1 MSYSDYKII
10 DDKSGLIVPN
20 AIMKTGAAISQAF
33 STELKR
39 QKKETDDKNKII
51 ISGQQKIRENGQKA
65 ADNFNKTP
73 LEGGEK
79 LVNSFKDTMNKLQ
92 SKLTDIEMKQFES
105 NYNNISAEERVK
117 LDEER
122 DRISRAMGSLNQSWL
137 KAGVITKEALAQ
149 QENANADI
157 GVNSVFA
164 SPEDE
169 NRTSAMIGAEGTSFT
184 YSLSEDFVPMINF
197 SGGPN
202 DTKTPGMFPGA
213 VTKTPYQETLAVGA
227 FNSDRYD
234 PIVQIPKTFAP
245 AQEMLKTALA
255 DSKGAFRADFLQE
268 EVRTTVPI
276 IKDNKPNGTKTS
288 YRQNMV
294 PQGIEKFNEA
304 HAMTM
309 SQIKSTVGDVTYNG
323 VMQQYAINPEMQ
335 AAYADPTHKKHEEAV
350 SFVGFSV
357 AKKLAAD
364 HKLNAEIVEGK
375 PGTYN
380 YYKDVG
386 DKDNTQVTDST
397 QYSRRV
403 NNANQRIQVAARKVA
418 GLEQGPARNM
428 ALFYGATGLS
438 VNQNLGTRS
447 KPKIIKNIHEDEA
460 NNTVTYEYGNPYYG
474 NNLNDNEEKAVEALH
489 VRGGGSRT
497 TAVMIDGDPTVNA
510 YDYLKSQNLTNLNS
524 TTIDFNDANSVTN
537 GLAEFLLLE
546 RSSAANLFAN
556 NFSISN

>member
-33 STELKR
+33 STELAR
-39 QKKETDDKNKII
+39 QKKETDDKNKTI
-51 ISGQQKIRENGQKA
+51 ISGQQRIRENGQKA
-65 ADNFNKTP
+65 VDSFNKIA
-73 LEGGEK
+73 LNGGPE
-79 LVNSFKDTMNKLQ
+79 LVSSFKQSMAKLQ
-92 SKLTDIEMKQFES
+92 GRLTDIEMLQFEN
-105 NYNNISAEERVK
+105 NYKNISAGEKLKLEE
-117 LDEER
+117 
-122 DRISRAMGSLNQSWL
+122 DRSQISEAMGSLNQSWL
-137 KAGVITKEALAQ
+137 KSGVITKEALAL
-149 QENANADI
+149 QENANADY
-157 GVNSVFA
+157 GVLKVFA

-169 NRTSAMIGAEGTSFT
+169 NRTSAIIGAPDTSFT
-184 YSLSEDFVPMINF
+184 FSVGDDFVPMINF
-197 SGGPN
+197 TGGPN
-202 DTKTPGMFPGA
+202 QTVTSGQFAGA
-213 VTKTPYQETLAVGA
+213 ATKTPYKEVLPVGA
-227 FNSDRYD
+227 FNSERYD
-234 PIVQIPKTFAP
+234 PITKIPQTFLP
-245 AQEMLKTALA
+245 AQKALNAALA
-255 DSKGAFRADFLQE
+255 NDKGAFRTDFLQE
-268 EVRTTVPI
+268 ETRTTVPI

-288 YRQNMV
+288 YRQNV
-294 PQGIEKFNEA
+294 TPQGIAKYNES
-304 HAMTM
+304 HEMTM
-309 SQIKSTVGDVTYNG
+309 SQIDASIGDVTYNG

-335 AAYADPTHKKHEEAV
+335 AAYADPTHKNHKEAK

-357 AKKLAAD
+357 AKKLAAQYG
-364 HKLNAEIVEGK
+364 LNAEVVEDK

-397 QYSRRV
+397 QYSQRV
-403 NNANQRIQVAARKVA
+403 NDANQRIQVAARKVA
-418 GLEQGPARNM
+418 GLEAGPARNM

-447 KPKIIKNIHEDEA
+447 KPKVINNIYEDKA

-474 NNLNDNEEKAVEALH
+474 KNLSDTEKEAIDALH
-489 VRGGGSRT
+489 VRGGGSRN
-497 TAVMIDGDPTVNA
+497 AAILINGNLVKA
-510 YDYLKSQNLTNLNS
+510 YDYLKSQNLINLNS

>member
-1 MSYSDYKII
+1 M
-10 DDKSGLIVPN
+10 LN
-20 AIMKTGAAISQAF
+20 A
-33 STELKR
+33 
-39 QKKETDDKNKII
+39 
-51 ISGQQKIRENGQKA
+51 
-65 ADNFNKTP
+65 
-73 LEGGEK
+73 
-79 LVNSFKDTMNKLQ
+79 
-92 SKLTDIEMKQFES
+92 
-105 NYNNISAEERVK
+105 
-117 LDEER
+117 
-122 DRISRAMGSLNQSWL
+122 
-137 KAGVITKEALAQ
+137 
-149 QENANADI
+149 
-157 GVNSVFA
+157 
-164 SPEDE
+164 
-169 NRTSAMIGAEGTSFT
+169 
-184 YSLSEDFVPMINF
+184 
-197 SGGPN
+197 
-202 DTKTPGMFPGA
+202 
-213 VTKTPYQETLAVGA
+213 
-227 FNSDRYD
+227 
-234 PIVQIPKTFAP
+234 
-245 AQEMLKTALA
+245 ALA
-255 DSKGAFRADFLQE
+255 DSKGVFRADFLQE

-304 HAMTM
+304 HKMTM

-335 AAYADPTHKKHEEAV
+335 AAYADPKHEKHEEAV

-364 HKLNAEIVEGK
+364 HKLNVEIVEGK

-403 NNANQRIQVAARKVA
+403 NNANQRIQLAARKAA
-418 GLEQGPARNM
+418 GLEAGPGRNM
-428 ALFYGATGLS
+428 VLFYGATGLS

-447 KPKIIKNIHEDEA
+447 KPKIITNIYEDLA

-474 NNLNDNEEKAVEALH
+474 KNLSDTEKEAIDALH
-489 VRGGGSRT
+489 VRGGGSRD
-497 TAVMIDGDPTVNA
+497 AAIRINGNMVKA
-510 YDYLKSQNLTNLNS
+510 YDYLKSQNLINLNS
-524 TTIDFNDANSVTN
+524 TTIDFNDANSMTN

>member
-39 QKKETDDKNKII
+39 QKKETDDQNKII

-65 ADNFNKTP
+65 VDSFNKIA
-73 LEGGEK
+73 LEGGPE
-79 LVNSFKDTMNKLQ
+79 LVSSFKQSMAKLQ
-92 SKLTDIEMKQFES
+92 GRLTDIEMLQFEN
-105 NYNNISAEERVK
+105 NYKNISAGEKLKLEEERSQ
-117 LDEER
+117 
-122 DRISRAMGSLNQSWL
+122 ISEAMGSLNQSWL
-137 KAGVITKEALAQ
+137 KSGVITKEALAL
-149 QENANADI
+149 QENANADY
-157 GVNSVFA
+157 GVTSVFT

-169 NRTSAMIGAEGTSFT
+169 NRTSAIIGAEDTSFT
-184 YSLSEDFVPMINF
+184 YSVGDDFVPMINF

-202 DTKTPGMFPGA
+202 QATILGGEGGEETQ
-213 VTKTPYQETLAVGA
+213 VPYEETLAVGT
-227 FNSDRYD
+227 FNSERYD
-234 PIVQIPKTFAP
+234 PITTIPQTFKP
-245 AQEMLKTALA
+245 AQEMLKAALA
-255 DSKGAFRADFLQE
+255 DGKGVFRADFLQE

-304 HAMTM
+304 HTMTM

-335 AAYADPTHKKHEEAV
+335 AAYADPKHEKHEEAV

-364 HKLNAEIVEGK
+364 HKLNVEIVEGK

-403 NNANQRIQVAARKVA
+403 NNANQRIQLAARKAA
-418 GLEQGPARNM
+418 GLEAGPGRNM
-428 ALFYGATGLS
+428 VLFYGATGLS

-447 KPKIIKNIHEDEA
+447 KPKIITNIYEDLA

-474 NNLNDNEEKAVEALH
+474 KNLSDTEKEAIDALH
-489 VRGGGSRT
+489 VRGGGSRD
-497 TAVMIDGDPTVNA
+497 AAIRINGHMVKA
-510 YDYLKSQNLTNLNS
+510 YDYLKSQNLINLNS
-524 TTIDFNDANSVTN
+524 TTIDFNDANSMTN

>member
-10 DDKSGLIVPN
+10 NDKSGLIVPN

-39 QKKETDDKNKII
+39 QKKETDDKNKTI
-51 ISGQQKIRENGQKA
+51 ISGQQRIRENGQKA
-65 ADNFNKTP
+65 VDSFNKIA
-73 LEGGEK
+73 LKGGPE
-79 LVNSFKDTMNKLQ
+79 LVSSFKQSMAKLQ
-92 SKLTDIEMKQFES
+92 GRLTDIEMLQFEN
-105 NYNNISAEERVK
+105 NYKNISAGEKLELEEERSQ
-117 LDEER
+117 
-122 DRISRAMGSLNQSWL
+122 ISEAMGSLNQSWL
-137 KAGVITKEALAQ
+137 KSGVITKEALAL
-149 QENANADI
+149 QENANADY
-157 GVNSVFA
+157 GVTSVFA

-169 NRTSAMIGAEGTSFT
+169 NRTSAIIGAPDTSFT
-184 YSLSEDFVPMINF
+184 FSVGPDFVPMINLT
-197 SGGPN
+197 GGPN
-202 DTKTPGMFPGA
+202 KTATLGEGGKEIQA
-213 VTKTPYQETLAVGA
+213 PYKEVLAVGA
-227 FNSDRYD
+227 FNSERYD
-234 PIVQIPKTFAP
+234 PITKIPQTFLP
-245 AQEMLKTALA
+245 AQKALKAALA
-255 DSKGAFRADFLQE
+255 NDKGAFRTDFLQE

-288 YRQNMV
+288 YRQNV
-294 PQGIEKFNEA
+294 TPQGIAKYNES
-304 HAMTM
+304 HEMTM
-309 SQIKSTVGDVTYNG
+309 SQIDASIGDVTYNG

-335 AAYADPTHKKHEEAV
+335 AAYADPKHKKHEEAKA
-350 SFVGFSV
+350 FVGFSV
-357 AKKLAAD
+357 AKKLAAQYG
-364 HKLNAEIVEGK
+364 LNAEVVEDK

-397 QYSRRV
+397 QYARKV
-403 NNANQRIQVAARKVA
+403 NDANQRLQLAAKKIA

-447 KPKIIKNIHEDEA
+447 KPKVIKNIVKDEA

-474 NNLNDNEEKAVEALH
+474 KNLSDTEKEAIDALH
-489 VRGGGSRT
+489 VRGGGSRE
-497 TAVMIDGDPTVNA
+497 AAILINGNSVKA
-510 YDYLKSQNLTNLNS
+510 YDYLKSQNLINLNS

-546 RSSAANLFAN
+546 RTAAANLFAN

>member
-10 DDKSGLIVPN
+10 DDKSGLIVPD

-51 ISGQQKIRENGQKA
+51 ISGQQKIREDGQKA
-65 ADNFNKTP
+65 VDNFNKTP

-92 SKLTDIEMKQFES
+92 SKLTDIEMQQFES
-105 NYNNISAEERVK
+105 NYRNMSAEDKLK

-122 DRISRAMGSLNQSWL
+122 GRISRAMGSLNQSWL

-169 NRTSAMIGAEGTSFT
+169 NRTSAIIGAPDTSFT
-184 YSLSEDFVPMINF
+184 YSLGEDFVPMINF

-202 DTKTPGMFPGA
+202 DTKTPGMFAGA

-234 PIVQIPKTFAP
+234 PIVKIPQTFKP

-255 DSKGAFRADFLQE
+255 DSKGVFRADFLQE

-276 IKDNKPNGTKTS
+276 IKDNKPSGTKTS
-288 YRQNMV
+288 YRQNMA

-304 HAMTM
+304 HKMTM

-335 AAYADPTHKKHEEAV
+335 AAYADPTHEKHEEAV

-364 HKLNAEIVEGK
+364 YKLNAEIVEDK

-403 NNANQRIQVAARKVA
+403 NDANQRIQVAARKVA
-418 GLEQGPARNM
+418 GLEAGPARNM

-447 KPKIIKNIHEDEA
+447 RPKIIKGVYEDEA
-460 NNTVTYEYGNPYYG
+460 NNTITYEYGNPYYG
-474 NNLNDNEEKAVEALH
+474 KNLNDNEKTAIEALH
-489 VRGGGSRT
+489 VRGGGNRN
-497 TAVMIDGDPTVNA
+497 TAVKINGVLVKA
-510 YDYLKSQNLTNLNS
+510 YDYLKNQNLTNLNS

-546 RSSAANLFAN
+546 RSSAANIFAN